1 MARIKKSIKNKKK
14 KLSMKNKKKN
24 QNSSSK
30 KNKNSTS
37 NKKKQSSSVK
47 KIVCPNGLKQI
58 KLKGETICVGRC
70 PHSGGEIFY
79 KPKIK
84 KLECNLHQ
92 ALFETNG
99 KYISGPPMG
108 QNLLVK
114 KS

>member
-1 MARIKKSIKNKKK
+1 MGRIKK
-14 KLSMKNKKKN
+14 
-24 QNSSSK
+24 SSK
-30 KNKNSTS
+30 KNKKNLSLKKPNS
-37 NKKKQSSSVK
+37 KKKLSLKKK
-47 KIVCPNGLKQI
+47 KICPNGLKKI
-58 KLKGETICVGRC
+58 KIKGETICVGRC

-114 KS
+114 

>member
-1 MARIKKSIKNKKK
+1 MTRIKK
-14 KLSMKNKKKN
+14 SMKNKKKK
-24 QNSSSK
+24 QNTSMNKKKKRNTSMK
-30 KNKNSTS
+30 KNKKS
-37 NKKKQSSSVK
+37 QVK
-47 KIVCPNGLKQI
+47 KIICPNGLKQI

-99 KYISGPPMG
+99 KYISGPPEG

-114 KS
+114 TI